1 MNSTYG
7 VVAVLVVAL
16 GTMLI
21 GAYGLRISRTT
32 SDFYVASR
40 TVSPWWNASAI
51 GGEYLSAASF
61 VGIAGLIF
69 AHGPDMLWFPVGYT
83 AGYLVLLTLVAAPLR
98 RSGAY
103 TLPDFAEA
111 RFSSPV
117 VRRVASGLAI
127 AIAWLYL
134 LPQFK
139 GAGLTLHTVTGAPD
153 WLGGLIVA
161 VVVTVNVVS
170 GGMRSVTFVQAFQ
183 YWLKLTAIAV
193 PVVFLL
199 LAWRAH
205 GGERLNGPEFPVFRQ
220 TTTVDFDTSTLIHVE
235 APANFSGHGL
245 LDGVRVDGDQLWVNA
260 GEHTVAAGSS
270 FVFPAGE
277 TVPHLESLPHTTNA
291 DWALPMAEGGQFP
304 LYAVY
309 SLILATF
316 LGTMGL
322 PHVIVRFYTNPNG
335 RAARRTTLIVLGLL
349 GIFYLMPPIYGVLG
363 RLYTPELLLTGDTDA
378 VVLVLPSRMV
388 GGVGGQ
394 LLGALVAGGAFAAFL
409 STSSGLMVSLAGVL
423 SQDVLKMRGVRG
435 FRISAALAA
444 IVPLA
449 MTVLVGGIPVADMVG
464 LAFAVAASSL
474 CPLLLLGIWSTRMT
488 TTGAVAGMIAGGVP
502 ALAAGIV
509 TISAKTADQ
518 WYHVFLSRP
527 AAWTVPL
534 GFVVMYV
541 VSLMTPGRIPENV
554 NRVMVRLH
562 APENLGLEMN
572 EEPSMS
578 DIRRRTGT

>member
-1 MNSTYG
+1 VDNTYG
-7 VVAVLVVAL
+7 VIAVLVVSL
-16 GTMLI
+16 GTMLV

-199 LAWRAH
+199 LAWQAH
-205 GGERLNGPEFPVFRQ
+205 GGQRVNGPEYPVFRKD
-220 TTTVDFDTSTLIHVE
+220 TSVSFDTATVVDADHEVVY
-235 APANFSGHGL
+235 SGRGL
-245 LDGVRVDGDQLWVNA
+245 VDGQRVEGDGLVLTA
-260 GEHTVAAGSS
+260 GEHTIASGST
-270 FVFPAGE
+270 FVFPAGA

-291 DWALPMAEGGQFP
+291 NWALPMAEGGEFP

-378 VVLVLPSRMV
+378 VVLVLPSRMIE
-388 GGVGGQ
+388 GLGGQ

-423 SQDVLKMRGVRG
+423 SQDVLRKRGVRG
-435 FRISAALAA
+435 FRISAGLAA

-449 MTVLVGGIPVADMVG
+449 MTLLVGGIPVADMVG

-474 CPLLLLGIWSTRMT
+474 CPLLLLGIWSTRIT
-488 TTGAVAGMIAGGVP
+488 TVGAVAGMLAGGLP
-502 ALAAGIV
+502 ALAAGII
-509 TISAKTADQ
+509 TISVRTNDQ

-534 GFVVMYV
+534 GFVVMYA
-541 VSLMTPGRIPENV
+541 VSLLTPGKVPENV

-562 APENLGLEMN
+562 APENLGLDTS

-578 DIRRRTGT
+578 DIRRRTEP

>member
-1 MNSTYG
+1 VNNTYG
-7 VVAVLVVAL
+7 VVAVLAVAL
-16 GTMLI
+16 GTMLV

-111 RFSSPV
+111 RFSSSA

-199 LAWRAH
+199 LAWQAH
-205 GGERLNGPEFPVFRQ
+205 GGQRINGPEYPVFRQ
-220 TTTVDFDTSTLIHVE
+220 ATTVDFDTATVVHADSDV
-235 APANFSGHGL
+235 AFSGRGL
-245 LDGVRVDGDQLWVNA
+245 VDGLRVEGDGLVLTS
-260 GEHTVAAGSS
+260 GEHTITAGSS
-270 FVFPAGE
+270 FVFPAGA

-291 DWALPMAEGGQFP
+291 NWALPMVEGGEFP

-349 GIFYLMPPIYGVLG
+349 GIFYLMPPLYGVLG

-378 VVLVLPSRMV
+378 VVLVLPSRMIE
-388 GGVGGQ
+388 GLGGQ

-435 FRISAALAA
+435 FRISAGLAA
-444 IVPLA
+444 LVPLA

-474 CPLLLLGIWSTRMT
+474 CPLLLMGIWSTRIT
-488 TTGAVAGMIAGGVP
+488 TTGAVAGMLAGGLP
-502 ALAAGIV
+502 ALAAGII
-509 TISAKTADQ
+509 TISARTNDQ
-518 WYHVFLSRP
+518 WFHVFLSRP

-541 VSLMTPGRIPENV
+541 VSLMTPSKVPANV

-562 APENLGLEMN
+562 APENLGLETN

-578 DIRRRTGT
+578 EIRRRSET

>member
-1 MNSTYG
+1 MNNTYG
-7 VVAVLVVAL
+7 VVAVLAVAL
-16 GTMLI
+16 GTMLV

-111 RFSSPV
+111 RFSSSA

-199 LAWRAH
+199 LAWQAH
-205 GGERLNGPEFPVFRQ
+205 GGQRINGPEYPVFRQ
-220 TTTVDFDTSTLIHVE
+220 ATTVDFDTATVVHADSDV
-235 APANFSGHGL
+235 AFSGRGL
-245 LDGVRVDGDQLWVNA
+245 VDGLRVEGDGLVLTS
-260 GEHTVAAGSS
+260 GEHTITAGSS
-270 FVFPAGE
+270 FVFPAGA

-291 DWALPMAEGGQFP
+291 NWALPMVEGGEFP

-349 GIFYLMPPIYGVLG
+349 GIFYLMPPLYGVLG

-378 VVLVLPSRMV
+378 VVLVLPSRMIE
-388 GGVGGQ
+388 GLGGQ

-435 FRISAALAA
+435 FRISAGLAA
-444 IVPLA
+444 LVPLA

-474 CPLLLLGIWSTRMT
+474 CPLLLMGIWSTRIT
-488 TTGAVAGMIAGGVP
+488 TTGAVAG
-502 ALAAGIV
+502 
-509 TISAKTADQ
+509 
-518 WYHVFLSRP
+518 
-527 AAWTVPL
+527 
-534 GFVVMYV
+534 
-541 VSLMTPGRIPENV
+541 
-554 NRVMVRLH
+554 
-562 APENLGLEMN
+562 
-572 EEPSMS
+572 
-578 DIRRRTGT
+578 